1 MHSSIR
7 EDYLEAILRITS
19 AGNAPATSGDVA
31 RELQADAAT
40 VERNIAALVME
51 GYLTEHDGRFD
62 LTESGRELAG
72 RVTRKH
78 QVLQCFLTEMLGI
91 DEDAASREACTLEH
105 EISDETIDRLSSY
118 IDRHHPPAPPGWR
131 WRAASTLLDFNEGD
145 MLRVIRIRAP
155 GRNRRLMHL
164 GILPGEQVQI
174 RRKLRN
180 HAVVVRVKGCD
191 VAISP
196 EIAASILVEKTG

>member
-105 EISDETIDRLSSY
+105 E
-118 IDRHHPPAPPGWR
+118 
-131 WRAASTLLDFNEGD
+131 
-145 MLRVIRIRAP
+145 
-155 GRNRRLMHL
+155 
-164 GILPGEQVQI
+164 
-174 RRKLRN
+174 
-180 HAVVVRVKGCD
+180 
-191 VAISP
+191 
-196 EIAASILVEKTG
+196 